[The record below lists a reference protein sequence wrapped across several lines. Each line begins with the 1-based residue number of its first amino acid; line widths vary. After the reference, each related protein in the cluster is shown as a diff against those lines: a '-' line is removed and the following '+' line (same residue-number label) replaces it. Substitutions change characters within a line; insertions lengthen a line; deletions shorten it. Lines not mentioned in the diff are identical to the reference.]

1 MLCSSKTSHRPDK
14 LLQKRLVSLAY
25 ALIGLTAALI
35 LLLVYPQYSLYF
47 TILLLLIGALCLSLT
62 IKTISAG
69 EEAMSYGGFANEII
83 RKDEVAKR
91 IENVLGE
98 AVIENERSKELFK
111 NQTVISF
118 LAEHLSDGKMNKAAI
133 YRLQNA
139 CENLISEKVVLS
151 LRTHPEDAKIF
162 TEEEW
167 LEISVHPI
175 YLKKTDIFESKY
187 SVKTI
192 KKDTYLFWSCRDITS
207 EKNMAQ
213 IFHEERKSL
222 HDFLDFMPVG
232 LYVVDKEYTIRYC
245 NHALAQILGSNR
257 EDLLGRKLSELL
269 SPASVFPENEPSW
282 RQKTYFM
289 QPGGKIIETYVF
301 QENFR
306 ENQQIMMRG
315 VIISDLPNDTDLKN
329 ELNLACDKVSWLFD
343 HAPVGIIFV
352 SARGI
357 VQAANNTVCRFLNKG
372 SDQLQNQSIF
382 ERIREEDAPKVQKA
396 FNDICSGK
404 KDSLCIEVHINLDN
418 KDKIVMLY
426 ISKMSKYHSSA
437 SSNEEGLILY
447 FIDATEQKSL
457 EQQFAQAQKMQAVGQ
472 LAGGVAHD
480 FNNLLTAM
488 IGFCDL
494 VMQRHGIGD
503 PSFEDLRQIK
513 DNATRAAGL
522 VRQLLA
528 FSRKQPLKPKLIDI
542 TEHLTRSSQMVKPVL
557 GEQISLKFYHGNNLG
572 FVRVDPTQFSQ
583 VIINLAINARDAMN
597 GHGTIFINTR
607 VEHLTEPHQFGDE
620 MVKPGEFVVIDV
632 QDTGCGI
639 SPENM
644 NRIFDPFFSTKQN
657 VVGSGT
663 GLGLATVYGIVRQTE
678 GFIKVESTVGEGT
691 TFSIYLPRF
700 EKDTENE
707 EDEKPNRKSPAQVSP
722 ILTVKETIKNPININ
737 EKMIFGL
744 NVSMIDRSFNPTDPQ
759 NSSLRILFVEDEDS
773 VRTFAV
779 RALKKKGYD
788 IISCNSSEN
797 ALEYLETDSKFD
809 LLLTD
814 MMLPG
819 ISGAE
824 LAKIVKEKIPGIKII
839 IASGYS
845 EEMAKQG
852 LDDSTDFEFIA
863 KPYSLGNL
871 TKKVFDVLNKQ

>member
-1 MLCSSKTSHRPDK
+1 MLCSSKTNHRPDK

-25 ALIGLTAALI
+25 SLVCLTIALI
-35 LLLVYPQYSLYF
+35 LLLMYPQYSLYF
-47 TILLLLIGALCLSLT
+47 TILLLFIGAFCLSLT

-83 RKDEVAKR
+83 RNDEIARR

-98 AVIENERSKELFK
+98 PVIENERSRDLFK

-118 LAEHLSDGKMNKAAI
+118 LTEHLSDGKINKAAI

-139 CENLISEKVVLS
+139 CENLIPEKVVLS
-151 LRTHPEDAKIF
+151 LKTHPEDAKVF

-167 LEISVHPI
+167 MEISVHPV

-187 SVKTI
+187 SVKAI
-192 KKDTYLFWSCRDITS
+192 KKDTYLLWSCRDITS
-207 EKNMAQ
+207 EKNIAQ

-232 LYVVDKEYTIRYC
+232 LYIVDKDYTIRYC

-257 EDLLGRKLSELL
+257 EELLGRRLNELL

-282 RQKTYFM
+282 RQKTYFIKSD
-289 QPGGKIIETYVF
+289 GEIVETYVF

-315 VIISDLPNDTDLKN
+315 AVISDLPNDKTLKN

-343 HAPVGIIFV
+343 YAPVGIIFV

-357 VQAANNTVCRFLNKG
+357 VQAANNTVCRFLNREPE
-372 SDQLQNQSIF
+372 QIQNRSIF
-382 ERIREEDAPKVQKA
+382 DNIKEEDAPRVQNA
-396 FNDICSGK
+396 FNDIYSGK
-404 KDSLCIEVHINLDN
+404 KSALCLEVHINLDN

-426 ISKMSKYHSSA
+426 ISKMNKYYSSGSA
-437 SSNEEGLILY
+437 NEEGLILY
-447 FIDATEQKSL
+447 FIDATEQKNL

-607 VEHLTEPHQFGDE
+607 VERLNEPYQFGDE
-620 MVKPGEFVVIDV
+620 LVKPGEFVVIDV
-632 QDTGCGI
+632 KDTGCGI

-644 NRIFDPFFSTKQN
+644 SRIFDPFFSTKQN

-678 GFIKVESTVGEGT
+678 GFIRVESTVGEGT

-700 EKDTENE
+700 EKDTDSE
-707 EDEKPNRKSPAQVSP
+707 EEKTTAKTSAQVSP
-722 ILTVKETIKNPININ
+722 ILTVKETIKSPINVN

-797 ALEYLETDSKFD
+797 ALEHLETDNKFD

-824 LAKIVKEKIPGIKII
+824 LAKIVREKIPGIKII

-852 LDDSTDFEFIA
+852 LDNSDDFEFIA

>member
-1 MLCSSKTSHRPDK
+1 MLCNSKTSHRPDK
-14 LLQKRLVSLAY
+14 LLQNRLVSLAY
-25 ALIGLTAALI
+25 SLVFMTLTLVLFLFYPEYTLYTSVALLI
-35 LLLVYPQYSLYF
+35 LGFYSL
-47 TILLLLIGALCLSLT
+47 ILTL
-62 IKTISAG
+62 KTISAG
-69 EEAMSYGGFANEII
+69 EEAISYGGFANEII
-83 RKDEVAKR
+83 KKNNAAVR
-91 IENVLGE
+91 IENVFSE
-98 AVIENERSKELFK
+98 AVIENDLAKSLFG
-111 NQTVISF
+111 QQPIISF
-118 LAEHLSDGKMNKAAI
+118 LVQHMPDSKANKASVF
-133 YRLQNA
+133 RLQTA
-139 CENLISEKVVLS
+139 CENLISEKVILS
-151 LRTHPEDAKIF
+151 IHSQNENNKIF
-162 TEEEW
+162 TEEKW

-187 SVKTI
+187 SVKAI
-192 KKDTYLFWSCRDITS
+192 KKDTYLLWTCKDIS
-207 EKNMAQ
+207 AEKNMEQ

-222 HDFLDFMPVG
+222 HDFIDFMPVG
-232 LYVVDKEYTIRYC
+232 LYVTDSEYTLEYV
-245 NHALAQILGSNR
+245 NHAFASILKNKR
-257 EDLLGRKLSELL
+257 EELIGKKLTEML
-269 SPASVFPENEPSW
+269 SPVSILPDNEPIWHQKVYFLRPENEVH
-282 RQKTYFM
+282 
-289 QPGGKIIETYVF
+289 ETYVF
-301 QENFR
+301 QENYR
-306 ENQQIMMRG
+306 ENQKIKMHG
-315 VIISDLPNDTDLKN
+315 VVIDNLPNDNTLKN
-329 ELNLACDKVSWLFD
+329 DLNLAYDKINWLFNK
-343 HAPVGIIFV
+343 APVGIIF
-352 SARGI
+352 ADPDGQI
-357 VQAANNTVCRFLNKG
+357 KACNTTSEKFLNIEQ
-372 SDQLQNQSIF
+372 SQLIAQSIYDQ
-382 ERIREEDAPKVQKA
+382 IKAEDVEK
-396 FNDICSGK
+396 FK
-404 KDSLCIEVHINLDN
+404 KLFAEINTKNKTSASIDVHLQN
-418 KDKIVMLY
+418 KDKVAMIYLTPME
-426 ISKMSKYHSSA
+426 KYHSSEDA
-437 SSNEEGLILY
+437 QNKGVILY
-447 FIDATEQKSL
+447 LIDATEQKSL

-480 FNNLLTAM
+480 FNNLLTAI

-494 VMQRHGIGD
+494 VMQKHGIGD

-542 TEHLTRSSQMVKPVL
+542 TEHLTKSSQMVKPVL
-557 GEQISLKFYHGNNLG
+557 GEQISLKFYHGKNLG

-607 VEHLTEPHQFGDE
+607 VEKLTEPYPFGDE
-620 MVKPGEFVVIDV
+620 FVKPGEFVVIDV
-632 QDTGCGI
+632 KDTGCGI
-639 SPENM
+639 SPENI

-678 GFIKVESTVGEGT
+678 GFIKVESQVGEGT

-700 EKDTENE
+700 EKDIEP
-707 EDEKPNRKSPAQVSP
+707 EKEHEQPKNNINTPNGLP
-722 ILTVKETIKNPININ
+722 ILTVKETINSPINVN

-744 NVSMIDRSFNPTDPQ
+744 NVSMIDRGLNPTDPQ
-759 NSSLRILFVEDEDS
+759 AGSIRILFVEDEDS

-797 ALEYLETDSKFD
+797 ALEHLEKDDKFD

-824 LAKIVKEKIPGIKII
+824 LASIVKKRIPDIKII

-852 LDDSTDFEFIA
+852 ISNSADFEFIA